1 MKNRILGSKDII
13 ILLIS
18 QKKSIFTLKIK
29 IMKIT
34 DIMNELPKK
43 VKLNKNFTLEESFD
57 VNTIL
62 LIKGVKLD
70 FGGNDNEEKC
80 YKVFVTAL
88 AEDMKYNQ
96 SIAIA
101 DWFDDNYKP
110 TKTYFD
116 VMKKAFDQWGNLN
129 DVIYVME
136 NDDCFDLVNNDS
148 DKIHY
153 AINELNQLNETL
165 KKQND
170 TLSTMFKSY
179 DEYSMSEKV
188 RIGGKMEGLNMA
200 MEDIRRQI
208 KDLTDKL
215 Q

>member
-1 MKNRILGSKDII
+1 
-13 ILLIS
+13 
-18 QKKSIFTLKIK
+18 
-29 IMKIT
+29 MKIS

-62 LIKGVKLD
+62 LIKGVSSD
-70 FGGNDNEEKC
+70 FDGNDGEEKC

-101 DWFDDNYKP
+101 DWFDDNHKP

-116 VMKKAFDQWGNLN
+116 QMKKVFDQWGNLN

-136 NDDCFDLVNNDS
+136 NDDCFDLVNNDN

-153 AINELNQLNETL
+153 TINELNQLNETL
-165 KKQND
+165 KKQSNSLYGLLD
-170 TLSTMFKSY
+170 IDGQSIT
-179 DEYSMSEKV
+179 EKV
-188 RIGGKMEGLNMA
+188 RIGGKMEGLSMA